1 MRLVEIRDG
10 WIVDVDSI
18 SEVAFKPKRELV
30 DICTDDIAKKTMIYK
45 TFYYVEIVISGREHE
60 ISFDSEE
67 ETREFYDRFLKDF
80 CKEKWV

>member
-18 SEVAFKPKRELV
+18 SQVEFKPMRESFV
-30 DICTDDIAKKTMIYK
+30 SYTDDTQKITWKM
-45 TFYYVEIVISGREHE
+45 FYYVEIVVNGRERE
-60 ISFDSEE
+60 IPFSSEE
-67 ETREFYDRFLKDF
+67 EARAFYNRFLKDF

>member
-18 SEVAFKPKRELV
+18 SEVMFKPSFV
-30 DICTDDIAKKTMIYK
+30 SYTDSVQN
-45 TFYYVEIVISGREHE
+45 YYVEIVVGRRGHE
-60 ISFDSEE
+60 IPFDSEE
-67 ETREFYDRFLKDF
+67 EARVFYDRFLKDF

>member
-18 SEVAFKPKRELV
+18 SEVVIKPKRELV
-30 DICTDDIAKKTMIYK
+30 EICTDDI
-45 TFYYVEIVISGREHE
+45 YYVEIVVGGRKNE
-60 ISFDSEE
+60 ISFDTEE
-67 ETREFYDRFLKDF
+67 EARVFYDRFLKDF

>member
-18 SEVAFKPKRELV
+18 SEVELKPERESFV
-30 DICTDDIAKKTMIYK
+30 SYDDGIQKMIWK
-45 TFYYVEIVISGREHE
+45 TFYCVEIVVGGKKTE
-60 ISFDSEE
+60 ISFGNEE
-67 ETREFYDRFLKDF
+67 EKARAFYDRFLKF